1 MTMQRMTPV
10 KMNRSQCARH
20 ISNGCTLLLF
30 LEERTMNDAS
40 HLRYFGVQP
49 LLFST
54 HSYSK
59 HFSLDMWS
67 CCFHIPFKNNY
78 IWKITNQFKTLQ
90 NCLKTCRW
98 DLSHCPLN
106 GVFWCY
112 IYSNI
117 VKADLSKT
125 LYVPG
130 HFSSNENTSVSA
142 LFSLSLQ
149 QSLQLW
155 GQRRTTDG
163 KRSQVRVEGIAA
175 AGQTSQGNSH
185 AKC

>member
-106 GVFWCY
+106 GFDVTFTAILLKQISVKPSMSLAISAPMKTHLSVHYSPWV
-112 IYSNI
+112 YSNPYNYGAKGELQMERDHKWEL
-117 VKADLSKT
+117 KA
-125 LYVPG
+125 
-130 HFSSNENTSVSA
+130 
-142 LFSLSLQ
+142 
-149 QSLQLW
+149 
-155 GQRRTTDG
+155 
-163 KRSQVRVEGIAA
+163 
-175 AGQTSQGNSH
+175 
-185 AKC
+185 